1 MPRRPV
7 LIFGAAC
14 LAAAAAL
21 AVAVML
27 MVSGR
32 EATPMGPRVTDSGQ
46 PLVQADFNLVDFD
59 GRAVDETL
67 LHGGWSLVFF
77 GFTYCPDY
85 CPSTLAMLD
94 AVQDR
99 LGEDMPQVVFI
110 SVDHE
115 RDTPAALKDYLSSSG
130 FPEGVVG
137 LTGSAEQVRA
147 AARNFGAYYE
157 KRGEGEAA
165 TYDHSLYIYL
175 MGPDG
180 GARKLFSESL
190 SPDQAADLIRR
201 TMREG

>member
-1 MPRRPV
+1 MPRRPI

-14 LAAAAAL
+14 LAAAMALGL
-21 AVAVML
+21 AVMV

-32 EATPMGPRVTDSGQ
+32 EDSAYGPRVTESGQ
-46 PLVQADFNLVDFD
+46 PLIQADFDLIDTD
-59 GRAVDETL
+59 GRPVDETL
-67 LHGGWSLVFF
+67 LNGGWSLVFF

-85 CPSTLAMLD
+85 CPSTLAMLK
-94 AVQDR
+94 AVQER
-99 LGEDMPQVVFI
+99 LGPDMPRIVFI

-115 RDTPAALKDYLSSSG
+115 RDTPQALKDYLSSSG
-130 FPEGVVG
+130 FPEGVIG

-157 KRGEGEAA
+157 KKGEGETA

-190 SPDQAADLIRR
+190 SPDQAATLIRR
-201 TMREG
+201 TLRED